1 MRKVGQAGKVISS
14 ILIFAIC
21 ITSLAGC
28 GKKKSGNSLEE
39 AKQIDKNCIFKQEDF
54 EGILEPGEKA
64 DIIEIVGDKVKVITR
79 SEKGKNRCISFNK
92 DGSDVQSIDINTRE
106 DVYISSCAFDND
118 GNIYVNTIEGIV
130 DDRFADMGGAEDA
143 ESEADATSSDAS
155 ASEQPDAGEDASKE
169 ASKDASAS
177 ESSAAEEA
185 KDGDLGENVADD
197 GKSYLV
203 KLDPTGKEIYK
214 YELSKDFEGEDFDVS
229 EIFWSAKYGLVCS
242 TAKGIQAYDEQKGFE
257 MLIDKK
263 KIGDSIYIYN
273 FAKLS
278 DDKAVVTYYDEAN
291 YAGETNA
298 IIDLE
303 KKEVGKK
310 LEGLSENAQYSF
322 FAGTD
327 GTLYAATDVGIFKYD
342 LQASKLE
349 KLLDYRDS
357 NIGSGGW
364 MSWIAAVAISD
375 KEFIAS
381 IPIDTDNNMAL
392 VRLTKVN
399 PEDIADKTII
409 TMSTLW
415 TDETIGSEIM
425 KFNRNNDKYTI
436 KIIDYNELY
445 PDDWEEAE
453 KQFNLD
459 ITSGKAADIIN
470 ISGNESYLKKYV
482 DKGIVLDL
490 TSAFENGGPLADIE
504 FLPNIDDMMKIDGKY
519 YSFIPSFTVETY
531 VVRSKFANGK
541 SSLTY
546 KDCDELIKSKG
557 TDYDTA
563 FGSFNQKSNMASYY
577 WEYYGDKFIDWENKK
592 CDFNNPE
599 FIDLMNFIN
608 NFPDERKDFDSNDYI
623 DPDTYYADDRGLFYN
638 GYFYNMDEY
647 ARLKQVLFKDEIEF
661 VGVPNNFGEN
671 LSSIN
676 AKTFV
681 VNSKTSHQDII
692 FDFIRNLLEADR
704 GAWGGFSS
712 IKSKFDSELQEATKE
727 KSDDDYDAYVY
738 DRVAEKEV
746 KIKPLTQEEVKKF
759 SDFVLSINLL
769 YSGNSEVSDIIS
781 EECSAFFS
789 GQKTAEEVAE
799 IIQNRVSVYINENS

>member
-1 MRKVGQAGKVISS
+1 
-14 ILIFAIC
+14 
-21 ITSLAGC
+21 
-28 GKKKSGNSLEE
+28 
-39 AKQIDKNCIFKQEDF
+39 
-54 EGILEPGEKA
+54 
-64 DIIEIVGDKVKVITR
+64 
-79 SEKGKNRCISFNK
+79 
-92 DGSDVQSIDINTRE
+92 
-106 DVYISSCAFDND
+106 
-118 GNIYVNTIEGIV
+118 
-130 DDRFADMGGAEDA
+130 
-143 ESEADATSSDAS
+143 
-155 ASEQPDAGEDASKE
+155 
-169 ASKDASAS
+169 
-177 ESSAAEEA
+177 
-185 KDGDLGENVADD
+185 
-197 GKSYLV
+197 
-203 KLDPTGKEIYK
+203 
-214 YELSKDFEGEDFDVS
+214 
-229 EIFWSAKYGLVCS
+229 
-242 TAKGIQAYDEQKGFE
+242 

-273 FAKLS
+273 FVKLS
-278 DDKAVVTYYDEAN
+278 DDKAVVTYYDEVN
-291 YAGETNA
+291 YAGETTA

-399 PEDIADKTII
+399 PEDIVDKTII

-445 PDDWEEAE
+445 PDDWEEAQ

-546 KDCDELIKSKG
+546 KDCDEPIHLSLYRAG
-557 TDYDTA
+557 
-563 FGSFNQKSNMASYY
+563 
-577 WEYYGDKFIDWENKK
+577 
-592 CDFNNPE
+592 
-599 FIDLMNFIN
+599 
-608 NFPDERKDFDSNDYI
+608 
-623 DPDTYYADDRGLFYN
+623 
-638 GYFYNMDEY
+638 
-647 ARLKQVLFKDEIEF
+647 RLSMI
-661 VGVPNNFGEN
+661 
-671 LSSIN
+671 
-676 AKTFV
+676 
-681 VNSKTSHQDII
+681 
-692 FDFIRNLLEADR
+692 LL
-704 GAWGGFSS
+704 W
-712 IKSKFDSELQEATKE
+712 
-727 KSDDDYDAYVY
+727 
-738 DRVAEKEV
+738 
-746 KIKPLTQEEVKKF
+746 LT
-759 SDFVLSINLL
+759 ILL
-769 YSGNSEVSDIIS
+769 
-781 EECSAFFS
+781 
-789 GQKTAEEVAE
+789 
-799 IIQNRVSVYINENS
+799 

>member
-1 MRKVGQAGKVISS
+1 MRKVRPAVKVISS
-14 ILIFAIC
+14 ILVFAFC
-21 ITSLAGC
+21 VTSFTGC

-54 EGILEPGEKA
+54 EGVLEPGEEA
-64 DIIEIVGDKVKVITR
+64 ENIEIVGDKVKVVTR
-79 SEKGKNRCISFNK
+79 SEKGKSRCISFNI
-92 DGSDVQSIDINTRE
+92 DGSDVQTIDINTRN
-106 DVYISSCAFDND
+106 DVAISSCAFDND
-118 GNIYVNTIEGIV
+118 GNIYLIKYEGIE
-130 DDRFADMGGAEDA
+130 DDRFGDRSGAEDA
-143 ESEADATSSDAS
+143 ESEADAASSDAS
-155 ASEQPDAGEDASKE
+155 DSEQPDAGEDASKE
-169 ASKDASAS
+169 ASAS
-177 ESSAAEEA
+177 ESSAEDEGN
-185 KDGDLGENVADD
+185 DGASGENGLDD
-197 GKSYLV
+197 AKSYLV

-214 YELSKDFEGEDFDVS
+214 YDLSKDFEGEDYDVS
-229 EIFWSAKYGLVCS
+229 GIFWSAKYGLVCS
-242 TAKGIQAYDEQKGFE
+242 TAKGIQTYDEQKGFE
-257 MLIDKK
+257 MLMDKK
-263 KIGDSIYIYN
+263 QFGDSSYIYN

-278 DDKAVVTYYDEAN
+278 DDKAVISYYDESN
-291 YAGETNA
+291 YGEINA
-298 IIDLE
+298 IVDLE

-310 LEGLSENAQYSF
+310 LEGLSENNQYRF

-364 MSWIAAVAISD
+364 MSWIVAVAVSD

-399 PEDIADKTII
+399 PEDVVDKTVI
-409 TMSTLW
+409 TLSTLW

-425 KFNRNNDKYTI
+425 KFNRNNDQYTI

-563 FGSFNQKSNMASYY
+563 FGSFNQKSTMASYY

-608 NFPDERKDFDSNDYI
+608 NFPDERKDFDNNDYI

-638 GYFYNMDEY
+638 GYFYDMNEY

-676 AKTFV
+676 ATTFA

-692 FDFIRNLLEADR
+692 YDLIRNLLEADR
-704 GAWGGFSS
+704 GSWGGFSS

-746 KIKPLTQEEVKKF
+746 KIKPLTQEEIKKF
-759 SDFVLSINLL
+759 SDFVLSINSL

-789 GQKTAEEVAE
+789 GQKTPEEVAE